1 MNDSKD
7 GRLAL
12 GSDWETNVS
21 LAISVRNRALGML
34 AVASLLAVAIGSVV
48 ESRGELAT
56 TGPQLQ
62 LLQPWTVDLNE
73 ATSQEL
79 QLVPGLGPK
88 LIDAILT
95 RRTQRG
101 GFDHLDDL
109 AEIPGF
115 KEQRIRALSRYL
127 RIHPAASTYPISE

>member
-7 GRLAL
+7 GRFAL

-21 LAISVRNRALGML
+21 LAIGARNRPLGML
-34 AVASLLAVAIGSVV
+34 AAASLLAVAIGSVV
-48 ESRGELAT
+48 ASRGELAT
-56 TGPQLQ
+56 TRPQLQ

-73 ATSQEL
+73 ATGQEL

-101 GFDHLDDL
+101 RFDHLDDL
-109 AEIPGF
+109 AEISGF

-127 RIHPAASTYPISE
+127 RIHPKSPTYPNSE